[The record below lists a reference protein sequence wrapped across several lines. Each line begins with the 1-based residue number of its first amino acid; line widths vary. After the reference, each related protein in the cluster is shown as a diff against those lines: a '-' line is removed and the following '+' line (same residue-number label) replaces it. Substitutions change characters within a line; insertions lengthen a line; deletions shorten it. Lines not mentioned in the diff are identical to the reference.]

1 MIQIKMRTP
10 DTTTLLAGRPLSS
23 PTRPAGAPSARRGW
37 RRAASVLALAF
48 TGLASAQPTAQQLP
62 VTRLSAGMHLITAEV
77 AATPMERQ
85 IGLMHRSGMPANH
98 GMLFIFEEPGA
109 HCFWMKNTLLPLS
122 IAFLADDGSVVNIAD
137 MQPHS
142 EASHCPKKPVRY
154 ALEMN
159 QGWFDKRGLRAGSR
173 IGGEPFRPGAAPSR

>member
-1 MIQIKMRTP
+1 MIQIKMQIPDNLPQPTSGP
-10 DTTTLLAGRPLSS
+10 SANPADTT
-23 PTRPAGAPSARRGW
+23 APPKPRGW
-37 RRAASVLALAF
+37 SRAASATIVLALAC
-48 TGLASAQPTAQQLP
+48 TGLASAQPAGQQLP

-77 AATPMERQ
+77 AASPAQRQ
-85 IGLMHRSGMPANH
+85 IGLMHRPSMPANH

-159 QGWFDKRGLRAGSR
+159 QGWFDRRGVRPGSL
-173 IGGEPFRPGAAPSR
+173 IGGLSAAPSAAR

>member
-1 MIQIKMRTP
+1 M
-10 DTTTLLAGRPLSS
+10 
-23 PTRPAGAPSARRGW
+23 
-37 RRAASVLALAF
+37 AF
-48 TGLASAQPTAQQLP
+48 TGLATAQPVAQQLR
-62 VTRLSAGMHLITAEV
+62 VARLSAGMHLITAEV
-77 AATPMERQ
+77 AASPMERQ
-85 IGLMHRSGMPANH
+85 IGLMHRPSMPANH

-137 MQPHS
+137 MQPQS

-173 IGGEPFRPGAAPSR
+173 IGGEPFSPGAVPGR